1 MALQG
6 TCLWMCA
13 MYVLWNIGM
22 AILVF
27 VHVITGCTVIIIMS
41 DLQLQLT
48 LLTHICNYKI
58 LTFLTPTVYANASLL
73 TLYCNLTVLYSP
85 FCVAS
90 IYIILHYHCIS
101 VYIGKCQLC
110 GFKSGTRTMCH
121 LPP

>member
-6 TCLWMCA
+6 TCLCMCA
-13 MYVLWNIGM
+13 AYALWNIGM
-22 AILVF
+22 AIQVF
-27 VHVITGCTVIIIMS
+27 VHVITGHTVIIIMS

-48 LLTHICNYKI
+48 LLTRNCNYKI
-58 LTFLTPTVYANASLL
+58 LTFLTPTVYANI

-90 IYIILHYHCIS
+90 IYIILHYHCIC

-110 GFKSGTRTMCH
+110 GFKSGTRTTCRF
-121 LPP
+121 PQ